1 MLSLSLA
8 IRSSL
13 ILPFC
18 IIQNSCNLCLSI
30 FEPHSATFSIKL
42 KMSISGNSPHSFN
55 NNLGMNK
62 VPGLVFCAVNGNE
75 IQWVTLSETKT
86 ISVHMT

>member
-8 IRSSL
+8 VRSSL
-13 ILPFC
+13 ILAFC

-30 FEPHSATFSIKL
+30 LEPHSATL
-42 KMSISGNSPHSFN
+42 KMSVSGNSPHSFN
-55 NNLGMNK
+55 NNLGMNQ

-75 IQWVTLSETKT
+75 IQWVSLSETKT